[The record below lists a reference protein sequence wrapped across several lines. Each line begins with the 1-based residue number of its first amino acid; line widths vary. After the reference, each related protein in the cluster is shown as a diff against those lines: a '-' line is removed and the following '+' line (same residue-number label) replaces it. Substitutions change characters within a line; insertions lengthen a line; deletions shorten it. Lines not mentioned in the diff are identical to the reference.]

1 MAPIELVFKSIQYES
16 RTVELKASVHLPQD
30 AAIVKGIGEFKP
42 RTILHQ
48 SVFAEQS

>member
-1 MAPIELVFKSIQYES
+1 MAPIEFVFKSIPYES
-16 RTVELKASVHLPQD
+16 QTVELKASVHLPQD

-48 SVFAEQS
+48 NVFAEQS